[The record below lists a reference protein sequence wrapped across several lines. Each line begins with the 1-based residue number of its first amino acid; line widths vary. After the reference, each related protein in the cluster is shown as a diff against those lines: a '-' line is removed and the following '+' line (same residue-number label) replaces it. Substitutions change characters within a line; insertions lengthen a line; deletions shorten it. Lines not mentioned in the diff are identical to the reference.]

1 MQDPPLE
8 ANSRK
13 EVCPQKEEDPQTQ
26 GKKVENKENVQTLH
40 FLHTTLHK
48 LRGFIPN
55 MDYSKKKERK
65 MREQMLMITVN
76 LCEKLADFFPLKI
89 HDGILL
95 SLICMGVCVFFFPLS
110 AWITITS
117 IFSLECSTP
126 EHGRMQG
133 NWKSHRVRTP
143 QVAWKQLNR
152 VGANVTVSLQLCLF
166 FFVFSFQA
174 CFGLWNLELET
185 QHQQFKF

>member
-13 EVCPQKEEDPQTQ
+13 EVFPQKEEDPQTQ

-55 MDYSKKKERK
+55 MEYSKKKERK

-95 SLICMGVCVFFFPLS
+95 SLICMGVCVFFFS
-110 AWITITS
+110 S
-117 IFSLECSTP
+117 FSLDNNNINIFF
-126 EHGRMQG
+126 RMF
-133 NWKSHRVRTP
+133 HPR
-143 QVAWKQLNR
+143 AWQNARQLE
-152 VGANVTVSLQLCLF
+152 VTQSENPLGCLE
-166 FFVFSFQA
+166 A
-174 CFGLWNLELET
+174 A
-185 QHQQFKF
+185 